1 MKKTNIIYWI
11 FTGLLAASTL
21 MSAATAILKLPSTVD
36 MISTH
41 FGYPIYFIPF
51 MGVAKLLGVIAIL
64 IPGFR
69 RIKEWAYAG
78 LTFDLIAALYS
89 QIAIGDPPSK
99 IMFMIIFFI
108 ILGFSYTYYHKKLK
122 LIDSANSN

>member
-1 MKKTNIIYWI
+1 
-11 FTGLLAASTL
+11 
-21 MSAATAILKLPSTVD
+21 
-36 MISTH
+36 
-41 FGYPIYFIPF
+41 
-51 MGVAKLLGVIAIL
+51 LGVIAIL